1 MFQPTKPYKRNQ
13 RLNKEVSII
22 ISDYLHKEFS
32 IQGAGVVTIS
42 NVKLSRDLTN
52 AKIYFSVLSNT
63 LSLDEITN
71 ALNKK
76 SGLIKGIIGR
86 SIRTKHVPNIKFI
99 YDDSFE
105 YSEKIDRLLS
115 KIKK

>member
-1 MFQPTKPYKRNQ
+1 MLQPRKPYKRNQ

-32 IQGAGVVTIS
+32 LVGCGVITIS
-42 NVKLSRDLTN
+42 KVRISRDITN

-63 LSLDEITN
+63 LSLDEITD

-76 SGLIKGIIGR
+76 AGLIKGIIGR

-105 YSEKIDRLLS
+105 YSENINRILS
-115 KIKK
+115 KINK